1 MGNLSDFIL
10 YLNEQAA
17 NHSIYV
23 WGAQGQQ
30 GTDITEAW
38 IRKCET
44 SDKNAERAIA
54 YWREQCEA
62 GYGGVLRAFDCSGLG
77 VYFLLER
84 GLIRSDMT
92 AHGLMRNCLRIP
104 KRELRTGDF
113 VFHVNLLGKASHI
126 GYVVDRARTV
136 IEARGRDYGVVK
148 GGLDGRWNA
157 YGRPLYWVD
166 DEVAQL
172 EGTGQRDFMFTRV
185 LKYGVRGEDVCAL
198 KRLLL
203 SAGFGGLTLSNQ
215 NFLSA
220 TRNTVK
226 RYQQAHGLVVDGKAG
241 RETIASLGG
250 VWNG

>member
-10 YLNEQAA
+10 YLNEQAS

-38 IRKCET
+38 IRKRET
-44 SDKNAERAIA
+44 NDKNAERAIA
-54 YWREQCEA
+54 YWKKQCEA
-62 GYGGVLRAFDCSGLG
+62 GYGDVLRAFDCSGLG
-77 VYFLLER
+77 VYFLLDR
-84 GLIRSDMT
+84 GLICSDMT

-113 VFHVNLLGKASHI
+113 VFRVNLLGKASHI

-136 IEARGRDYGVVK
+136 IEAKGRDCGVVK
-148 GGLDGRWNA
+148 GGFDGRWNV
-157 YGRPLYWVD
+157 YGRPPYWAE
-166 DEVAQL
+166 DEVARL
-172 EGTGQRDFMFTRV
+172 EDAGQHGFTFTRV

-198 KRLLL
+198 KRLLV
-203 SAGFGGLTLSNQ
+203 AEGFGGITISNQ

-226 RYQQAHGLVVDGKAG
+226 RYQQAHGLAVDGKAG
-241 RETIASLGG
+241 RETITSLGG

>member
-10 YLNEQAA
+10 YMNEQTS

-23 WGAQGQQ
+23 WGAQGQK
-30 GTDITEAW
+30 GADITEAW

-54 YWREQCEA
+54 YWKKQCEA

-77 VYFLLER
+77 VYFLLDR

-113 VFHVNLLGKASHI
+113 VFQVNLLGKASHI
-126 GYVVDRARTV
+126 GYVVDRVRTV

-157 YGRPLYWVD
+157 YGRPPYWTD
-166 DEVAQL
+166 DEVTRL
-172 EGTGQRDFMFTRV
+172 EGAGQH
-185 LKYGVRGEDVCAL
+185 A
-198 KRLLL
+198 
-203 SAGFGGLTLSNQ
+203 AGFGGLTLSNQ